1 MSDEARVNDQRKLNA
16 IFPEIAEK
24 LLAHVESDA
33 DRLRSALG
41 LRHDEMSAS
50 RQWTNLVVMMH
61 GQKSVQMTVSV
72 EAPVLKYSYVFTP
85 GLTATP
91 RKWSG
96 FIDLKM
102 SEQGN
107 PYLATE
113 RERFDGIWQAAKF
126 LLAPFADPDFAP
138 PGV

>member
-16 IFPEIAEK
+16 IFPDIAEK

-41 LRHDEMSAS
+41 LRRDEMSTS

-61 GQKSVQMTVSV
+61 GPKSVQLTIVV

-85 GLTATP
+85 GLTGAP
-91 RKWSG
+91 RKWGG
-96 FIDLKM
+96 FIDLRM

-107 PYLATE
+107 PYLSSE
-113 RERFDGIWQAAKF
+113 GERFDGVWQAAKYGNYHF
-126 LLAPFADPDFAP
+126 DSRNA
-138 PGV
+138 